1 MIIKYLLYASVHSA
15 LDTHTHTHIHTHTE
29 HLNLPFKGKNP
40 VRKAMRDVNKPR
52 LEVGW
57 DPRA

>member
-1 MIIKYLLYASVHSA
+1 MIIKYF
-15 LDTHTHTHIHTHTE
+15 THTHTHRTPKSV
-29 HLNLPFKGKNP
+29 PFKGKNP
-40 VRKAMRDVNKPR
+40 VRKAMRDANKPR